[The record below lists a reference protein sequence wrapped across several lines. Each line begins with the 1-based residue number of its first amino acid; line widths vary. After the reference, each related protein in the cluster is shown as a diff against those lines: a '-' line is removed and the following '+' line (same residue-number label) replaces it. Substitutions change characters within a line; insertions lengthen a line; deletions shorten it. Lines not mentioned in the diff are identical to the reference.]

1 MGRRLDKRS
10 LIADRDIFK
19 IIFHDHWEEFK
30 EKYPQYDTEQ
40 YNKPVQKMLG
50 CGDEFNGYS

>member
-1 MGRRLDKRS
+1 MGRRLDKKS
-10 LIADRDIFK
+10 VIADRDIFK
-19 IIFHDHWEEFK
+19 NIFHGNWEEFK

-50 CGDEFNGYS
+50 CGEEFNGYS